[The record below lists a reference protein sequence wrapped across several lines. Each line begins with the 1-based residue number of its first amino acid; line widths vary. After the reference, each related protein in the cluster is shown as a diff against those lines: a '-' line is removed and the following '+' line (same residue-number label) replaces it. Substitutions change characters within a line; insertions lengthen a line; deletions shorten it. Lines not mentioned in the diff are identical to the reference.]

1 MRKHPGVET
10 PGYCRVV
17 PLGRQVEDDEA
28 ASGLPERF
36 AFRQVQTP
44 RRRLAMTR
52 QAVGEIS
59 MPIHCRL
66 FFSAATNAVNVPSQG
81 LYLVQVK
88 NADKQGLYDL
98 ARLLGQH
105 VYASDTILV
114 FRAAV

>member
-1 MRKHPGVET
+1 VGLVAVRKHPGVET

-52 QAVGEIS
+52 QAWAKYQCQSTG
-59 MPIHCRL
+59 
-66 FFSAATNAVNVPSQG
+66 VNFQG
-81 LYLVQVK
+81 
-88 NADKQGLYDL
+88 DC
-98 ARLLGQH
+98 ARQFKIQLKPACLK
-105 VYASDTILV
+105 
-114 FRAAV
+114 